1 LRFRR
6 ETSSDRINSSL
17 LSTNPSLRN
26 FPTIIPVSV
35 PYRASP
41 FPSPLLSADSYHTP
55 TITDRPL
62 TSLTSVSQYSY
73 NKEET
78 HSSNIVY
85 QHNETMRRYD
95 RLLENLRA
103 TDKQLQ
109 SLSRSWMNNKQ
120 QRTPVSNNSLFYQQV
135 LKTYKKDFFNG

>member
-1 LRFRR
+1 M
-6 ETSSDRINSSL
+6 
-17 LSTNPSLRN
+17 
-26 FPTIIPVSV
+26 
-35 PYRASP
+35 
-41 FPSPLLSADSYHTP
+41 
-55 TITDRPL
+55 TDRPL
-62 TSLTSVSQYSY
+62 TSLTSASQYSY

-78 HSSNIVY
+78 RSSNIVY